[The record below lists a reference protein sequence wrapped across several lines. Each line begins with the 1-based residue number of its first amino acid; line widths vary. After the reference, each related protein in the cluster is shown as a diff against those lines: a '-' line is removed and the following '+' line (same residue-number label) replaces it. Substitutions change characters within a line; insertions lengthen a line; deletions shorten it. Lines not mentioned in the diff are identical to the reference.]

1 MPCAV
6 LTPSLTESDLP
17 FGGISIILLGDHYQ
31 LPPVSGNPLYASLDA
46 LAAAKKPSDAAMRGR
61 KLLEIALQDIL
72 WCAAAFLLRRRGSLT
87 ALSRLQ
93 SLTSATSA
101 PPSVTP
107 TSTPSAKRRASACSP
122 SPASSPSST
131 PHFIGLD
138 AAAAAAAAGD
148 RALWTATTHA
158 SMIAIVR
165 ASLGASRRGP
175 EARAGRL
182 CCLRG

>member
-1 MPCAV
+1 VAIF
-6 LTPSLTESDLP
+6 LDEKSLPSLEKFAELEELARLARENDLP
-17 FGGISIILLGDHYQ
+17 LGGISVILLSDFYQ
-31 LPPVSGNPLYASLDA
+31 LPPVSGNPLYASLEA
-46 LAAAKKPSDAAMRGR
+46 LAAAKKPSDAAMRGC
-61 KLLEIALQDIL
+61 KLLENALQDIL

-131 PHFIGLD
+131 P
-138 AAAAAAAAGD
+138 
-148 RALWTATTHA
+148 
-158 SMIAIVR
+158 
-165 ASLGASRRGP
+165 ASLAQMLP
-175 EARAGRL
+175 LPLLLLAT
-182 CCLRG
+182 LRTVP